1 MIELS
6 ISGHIVAMS
15 AWEFALCIGGS
26 LLVGGFVGVFA
37 HALAA
42 AAHRG
47 EQ

>member
-6 ISGHIVAMS
+6 ISGHIVTMP
-15 AWEFALCIGGS
+15 AWEFVACIAGA